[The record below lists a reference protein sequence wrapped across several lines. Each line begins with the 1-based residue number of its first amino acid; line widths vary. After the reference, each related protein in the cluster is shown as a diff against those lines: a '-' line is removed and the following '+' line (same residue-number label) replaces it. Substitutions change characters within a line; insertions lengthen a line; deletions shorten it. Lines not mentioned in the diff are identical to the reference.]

1 MTVAE
6 EEWRID
12 IEAPG
17 LVDPQGVIGKALD
30 ALIDAELKLLA
41 IYDNRQASA
50 DARTTALATAAIGL
64 PTLILGVS
72 KSFASNALLLKI
84 GYAGVIVAAFIV
96 VAARSWNAWRR
107 RRNLPGIHIS
117 SESKVVAE
125 AGEDWQA
132 YQHQHRVDQ
141 ADPIRVKQL
150 ELRLACA
157 RG

>member
-107 RRNLPGIHIS
+107 RRNLPGIH
-117 SESKVVAE
+117 
-125 AGEDWQA
+125 
-132 YQHQHRVDQ
+132 
-141 ADPIRVKQL
+141 
-150 ELRLACA
+150 C
-157 RG
+157 